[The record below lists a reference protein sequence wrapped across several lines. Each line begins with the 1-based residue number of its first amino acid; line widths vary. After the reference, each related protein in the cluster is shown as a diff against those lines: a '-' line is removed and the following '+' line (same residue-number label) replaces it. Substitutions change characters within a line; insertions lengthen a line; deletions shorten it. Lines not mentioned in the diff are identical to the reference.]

1 MLEQVKERVLEANL
15 ALKDSGLVILTWGN
29 ASERDESGEY
39 MVIKPSGI
47 DYSAMTKDDMVVVKI
62 DTGEV
67 IEGKLRPSSD
77 APTHL
82 ELYRAYPEV
91 RGVVHTHSKWA
102 TAFAE
107 AGRDIRPL
115 GTTHADCFFGA
126 VPCTRALSREEIDG
140 EYEKNTGLVI
150 IETIGERDPLS
161 IPAALVKSHGPF
173 TWGKSAAAAV
183 ETAMTL
189 EVVAEMNYIAESLC
203 PTLSD
208 MDGALLSKHFLRK
221 HGKDAYYGQ
230 GDKTK

>member
-29 ASERDESGEY
+29 ASERDESGKY
-39 MVIKPSGI
+39 MVIKPSGV
-47 DYSAMTKDDMVVVKI
+47 DYSTMTKDDMVVVKI

-67 IEGKLRPSSD
+67 VEGKWRPSSD
-77 APTHL
+77 TPTHL

-107 AGRDIRPL
+107 AGREIRPL
-115 GTTHADCFFGA
+115 GTTHADGFFGA
-126 VPCTRALSREEIDG
+126 VPCTRALSREEIEG
-140 EYEKNTGLVI
+140 EYEKNTGLII
-150 IETIGERDPLS
+150 IETVGELDPLGV
-161 IPAALVKSHGPF
+161 PAVLVKSHGPF
-173 TWGKSAAAAV
+173 TWGVSAAATV

-189 EVVAEMNYIAESLC
+189 ETVAEMNYIGESLC

-208 MDGALLSKHFLRK
+208 MDGVLLAKHFLRK
-221 HGKDAYYGQ
+221 HGKNAYYGQ